1 MTRSGFPTRGA
12 LRRLAIDMSPLRTS
26 RDFRLLWLG
35 ELVSTTGSQVALVA
49 VYVQVFALTHSAAA
63 VGLVGLVQVIPLALA
78 AVFGGPIIDTRDR
91 RRLLLWS
98 QWGQVAATAVLVAG
112 ALADH
117 PPLAVVYAG
126 AGLVAGFSGF
136 SMSVRGSIIPNVLTT
151 RELPAA
157 LALNQAMFSTTLIVG
172 PAIGGVV
179 IDQLGLPVAYAI
191 DLVSFAAAIA
201 ASIMLAPQIPKQSPS
216 AEARGGSLAG
226 GLAQITE
233 GLRFLRG
240 QRVLQS
246 TFYVDL
252 IAMIFGMP
260 RALFPVL
267 AVTQFGASSD
277 TRGSVVGLLFSAVAV
292 GALAGALTTGW
303 VRHVQRHGLAVL
315 WAVAAWGAGIVA
327 FGFSGDSLILAACC
341 LAVAGAAD
349 VVSAVFRG
357 SILQTT
363 VPDGLRGRMSGVHIL
378 VVVGGPRLGDV
389 EAGLVAAA
397 FSPMA
402 SVVTGGLVCIA
413 GVVALALAVPE
424 FARYRAPHVS
434 EASG

>member
-1 MTRSGFPTRGA
+1 MF
-12 LRRLAIDMSPLRTS
+12 RRLAIDVSPLRSS

-35 ELVSTTGSQVALVA
+35 ELVSTTGSQIALVA
-49 VYVQVFALTHSAAA
+49 VYVQVFALTDSVAA

-91 RRLLLWS
+91 RRLLIWS
-98 QWGQVAATAVLVAG
+98 QWGQALSTGVLVAG
-112 ALADH
+112 ALADR

-136 SMSVRGSIIPNVLTT
+136 SLSVRGSIIPNVLTK
-151 RELPAA
+151 RELPAG

-179 IDQLGLPVAYAI
+179 IDQLGLSVAYAL
-191 DLVSFAAAIA
+191 DAVSFAAAIA
-201 ASIMLAPQIPKQSPS
+201 AAIMLRPQIPKQSPT

-277 TRGSVVGLLFSAVAV
+277 SKGSIVGLLFSAVAV
-292 GALAGALTTGW
+292 GALVGALTTGW

-327 FGFSGDSLILAACC
+327 FGFSGDSLVLAVCF

-357 SILQTT
+357 SILQNT
-363 VPDGLRGRMSGVHIL
+363 VPDGLRGRMSAVHIL
-378 VVVGGPRLGDV
+378 VVVGGPRIGDV

-397 FSPMA
+397 FTPVA
-402 SVVTGGLVCIA
+402 SVVIGGAACII
-413 GVVALALAVPE
+413 GVAVLALAVPE
-424 FARYRAPHVS
+424 FVRYRAPQA
-434 EASG
+434 EDPAG